1 MKSRKRMKSLS
12 EEGEKRMTLEKKL
25 EQIEEMTFDDLREYL
40 SISRFEVE
48 EEGYDRIALL
58 EMARE
63 MVEEEGDD
71 E

>member
-1 MKSRKRMKSLS
+1 
-12 EEGEKRMTLEKKL
+12 MTLEKKL